1 MEHNDAMDFAFQNID
16 LPMLSISDE
25 GALCGLNIREEIRQ
39 RMNASV
45 FRLNEQSGWIV
56 KRKEMDHLE
65 ECSNNGDSPEWAVKT
80 YGTTSDTP
88 PR

>member
-25 GALCGLNIREEIRQ
+25 GALCG
-39 RMNASV
+39 V

-56 KRKEMDHLE
+56 KRKEADIDYSIGTRPIE
-65 ECSNNGDSPEWAVKT
+65 AYWKVES
-80 YGTTSDTP
+80 YG
-88 PR
+88 